1 MTVDTNTLV
10 SITEANQNFS
20 KVARLVDEHGT
31 AVIMKNNVPR
41 YLVIDFN
48 KAEQDMI
55 AKDEDVLSI
64 SKRLIEKNM
73 EAYEELAKW
82 YNWQSKKNFYG
93 K

>member
-48 KAEQDMI
+48 KEEQDKI

-73 EAYEELAKW
+73 EAYEELAK
-82 YNWQSKKNFYG
+82 
-93 K
+93 